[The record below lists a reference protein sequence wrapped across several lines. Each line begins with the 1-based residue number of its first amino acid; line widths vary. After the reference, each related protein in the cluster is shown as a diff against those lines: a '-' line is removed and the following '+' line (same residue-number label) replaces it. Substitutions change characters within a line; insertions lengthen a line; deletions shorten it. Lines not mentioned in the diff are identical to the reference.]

1 MARNILLELTN
12 EGEGFVPSHDYLLVK
27 PIEAPGRTQGGIFL
41 PNGSRA
47 PTVSGPVILAGPGNT
62 SPFGQMIAMDHKVGD
77 VVVFAPLA
85 NLMEIKVGTVTYV
98 LGRSCEVMGCIV
110 GGQQQEPEANP
121 PAAAKTVDETTGPET
136 PTTFA
141 VEASRN

>member
-1 MARNILLELTN
+1 MARNVLLELTK
-12 EGEGFVPSHDYLLVK
+12 EGEGFVPSHDYLLVL

-62 SPFGQMIAMDHKVGD
+62 SPFGQLIAMDHKVGD

-85 NLMEIKVGTVTYV
+85 NLMEIKIGTVTYV
-98 LGRSCEVMGCIV
+98 LGRSCECMGCIV
-110 GGQQQEPEANP
+110 GGKQEPEANP
-121 PAAAKTVDETTGPET
+121 PAAVKPADESTGPET

-141 VEASRN
+141 VEASQN

>member
-1 MARNILLELTN
+1 MSRNILLELTN

-27 PIEAPGRTQGGIFL
+27 PIEAPGRTPGGIFL

-47 PTVSGPVILAGPGNT
+47 PTVSGEVVLAGPGNT

-85 NLMEIKVGTVTYV
+85 NLMEIKIGGVTFV
-98 LGRSCEVMGCIV
+98 LGRSCECLGCIV
-110 GGQQQEPEANP
+110 GGKPREPDANQ
-121 PAAAKTVDETTGPET
+121 PAAASATSEEG
-136 PTTFA
+136 TTFA

>member
-1 MARNILLELTN
+1 MARNVLLELTK
-12 EGEGFVPSHDYLLVK
+12 EGEGFVPSHDYLLVL

-110 GGQQQEPEANP
+110 GGKTPEHPVPVQDTAP
-121 PAAAKTVDETTGPET
+121 TAAEEN
-136 PTTFA
+136 TTFA
-141 VEASRN
+141 VEASQN